1 MERLKENAKALWDL
15 VKGNLIYDLLKI
27 PANYFLPWISG
38 TLLIGIVVLHAYINS
53 QPPGFFAMLLVFGTA
68 FFLTV
73 IAL

>member
-38 TLLIGIVVLHAYINS
+38 TLLIGIVVLHAYIKLILNRQAS
-53 QPPGFFAMLLVFGTA
+53 LQCCWLSEQLFS
-68 FFLTV
+68 
-73 IAL
+73 